1 MLITYVFLIVNQ
13 MQINFLN
20 FYIHSIL
27 TSNLHLTNKI
37 IKKTLFLDVLHS
49 VTNIF
54 TGILKIVQKSPLS
67 LYTMLRTQNIAWH
80 KFCLLFLTLLR
91 GGKRRKVF
99 QIAVFPIKFA
109 TDCLKKSEKLK
120 CSILQ
125 MVALNCLECMK
136 LPITSLWYKS

>member
-1 MLITYVFLIVNQ
+1 
-13 MQINFLN
+13 MQTNFLN

-27 TSNLHLTNKI
+27 TSNLHLTKKI
-37 IKKTLFLDVLHS
+37 IKKTLFLEFY
-49 VTNIF
+49 TQWQNF
-54 TGILKIVQKSPLS
+54 YENFKNCVQKSPLS
-67 LYTMLRTQNIAWH
+67 PYSMLRTQNIAWH

-125 MVALNCLECMK
+125 LVVLNCFEGMK